1 VYCEW
6 GWEVFQSI
14 EKYCKTNIAYGHY
27 PNVRDP
33 NLQPED
39 NLESFFM
46 AETFIKYLFLLF
58 DTGTEIDVL
67 KKVRNYDQVFYCSL
81 LHLL

>member
-1 VYCEW
+1 MYREW

-27 PNVRDP
+27 PDVSDP

-46 AETFIKYLFLLF
+46 AETLKYLFLLF